1 MRTAGLGDMLV
12 RPSCSRV
19 RRHAAR
25 HGLFVACSARGWAL
39 RVPLRPA
46 VLFRARTRTAQPAP
60 RAACAARRRSVGL
73 RRAERPA
80 PGSQAGRMRAQPA
93 LLHDLALKALPDW
106 WERIDDDP
114 NWQKYS
120 FTALAVGYGALA
132 LVALVQ
138 LIRIQ
143 RRVPQFGWTT
153 QKVFHLLNAF
163 VCILRC
169 VVLAM
174 RDQVRPP
181 LRARPAPCP
190 RQCVTRRGEAA
201 VLALAPAASCPCGPC

>member
-1 MRTAGLGDMLV
+1 
-12 RPSCSRV
+12 
-19 RRHAAR
+19 
-25 HGLFVACSARGWAL
+25 
-39 RVPLRPA
+39 
-46 VLFRARTRTAQPAP
+46 
-60 RAACAARRRSVGL
+60 
-73 RRAERPA
+73 
-80 PGSQAGRMRAQPA
+80 MRAQPA

-120 FTALAVGYGALA
+120 FTALAVGYGLLA

-181 LRARPAPCP
+181 LRARAAAVRDPARGGRAARPAPGRALSSRP
-190 RQCVTRRGEAA
+190 
-201 VLALAPAASCPCGPC
+201 VLFFASHGA